1 MVSLRVVNPAATCA
15 TGPQPRVVR
24 AESADIAVIS
34 PRLKR
39 GDDCLFEFSR
49 ETGSLAVIERAVLLD
64 FQTLRFDTLDRC
76 RFGWHESGFSRS
88 LDGWICNPSVRG
100 RSAPDYQ
107 PLDEGTVPV

>member
-1 MVSLRVVNPAATCA
+1 MASLRVVNPAATCA

-24 AESADIAVIS
+24 PESADIAVIS

-39 GDDCLFEFSR
+39 GDDCLFELSR
-49 ETGSLAVIERAVLLD
+49 ETGSLAVIERAVLFG

-76 RFGWHESGFSRS
+76 RFGWHERLLGVFGRMDMQSTGA
-88 LDGWICNPSVRG
+88 G
-100 RSAPDYQ
+100 RSAPDGQ

>member
-1 MVSLRVVNPAATCA
+1 MASLRVVNPAATCA

-49 ETGSLAVIERAVLLD
+49 ETGSSAVIERAVLLD
-64 FQTLRFDTLDRC
+64 FRTLRFDTLDRC
-76 RFGWHESGFSRS
+76 RFGWHERLLAIFRRMDTQSIGAGEKR
-88 LDGWICNPSVRG
+88 P
-100 RSAPDYQ
+100 
-107 PLDEGTVPV
+107 